1 MPNHTSNRAGD
12 RAPDF
17 VSPDPFEVADAR
29 LAILAHINQRNRF
42 EKARQIAQNER
53 EIAAE
58 LERLA

>member
-1 MPNHTSNRAGD
+1 MKHTFTSYATERAQEF
-12 RAPDF
+12 AA
-17 VSPDPFEVADAR
+17 PDPFDVADAR